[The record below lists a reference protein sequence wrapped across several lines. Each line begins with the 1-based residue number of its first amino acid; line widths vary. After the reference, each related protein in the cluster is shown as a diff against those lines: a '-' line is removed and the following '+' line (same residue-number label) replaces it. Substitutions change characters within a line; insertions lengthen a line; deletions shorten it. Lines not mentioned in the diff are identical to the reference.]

1 MGGEDVTSIAN
12 TCIVGTVLMKE
23 GLDDPAEKVEILD
36 RAILELTMSATR
48 SCTMPPCPRP
58 AIIGTH
64 TIVLPDNSSLYRCL
78 ESRPEPVKSAQQ
90 VAGGL
95 VVGLVLVRGGSDSI
109 VQVLLKL
116 LTYAPVHLG
125 HDGL

>member
-1 MGGEDVTSIAN
+1 
-12 TCIVGTVLMKE
+12 
-23 GLDDPAEKVEILD
+23 
-36 RAILELTMSATR
+36 
-48 SCTMPPCPRP
+48 MPPCP

-95 VVGLVLVRGGSDSI
+95 VVGLVLVKGGFDSI
-109 VQVLLKL
+109 VQVFLKL
-116 LTYAPVHLG
+116 LTYAPVHLS